1 MSQNSQKWVEMR
13 GMTMIKIEDAM
24 SKESIVGY
32 VPGTIR
38 EALKTLAKHNVS
50 GMPILKKDTKKVV
63 GVLTRS
69 DIFKNP
75 DEEQIALIMS
85 TNPYTVMKDEDLS
98 SAAKLLYHHRIHGLP
113 VIDKRK
119 NLVGIISPTDI
130 LKALDDTYNDL
141 VDHYF
146 TKNLVPVYE
155 ETPITIIMEIINVTS
170 ETALPILNKE
180 CELCGIVSEGDL
192 FKLSHIKESVSQ
204 TNLGMGGDED
214 DWTWEGIRDTIRLY
228 YSTTKVDLP
237 PISVKEIM
245 ITNIIKAYKNDPISE
260 IARKMMKNKISHVP
274 VVSPENK
281 LLGMV
286 TDIDLMACMFKSP
299 K

>member
-1 MSQNSQKWVEMR
+1 M
-13 GMTMIKIEDAM
+13 KIEDAM
-24 SKESIVGY
+24 SKELIAGY

-38 EALKTLAKHNVS
+38 EALKILAKHNVS

-69 DIFKNP
+69 DIFKSP

-85 TNPYTVMKDEDLS
+85 KNPYSVMKDEELS
-98 SAAKLLYHHRIHGLP
+98 VAAKLFYEHRIHGLP

-119 NLVGIISPTDI
+119 NLVGIISPTDV
-130 LKALDDTYNDL
+130 LKALDDKYNDI
-141 VDHYF
+141 VDNYF
-146 TKNLVPVYE
+146 TKNLVPVYQ
-155 ETPITIIMEIINVTS
+155 ETPITIIMEIISVTS

-180 CELCGIVSEGDL
+180 CELAGIVSEGDL

-237 PISVKEIM
+237 PVAVKEIM
-245 ITNIIKAYKNDPISE
+245 ITNVIKAYKNDPISE
-260 IARKMMKNKISHVP
+260 IARKMIKNKISHVP
-274 VVSPENK
+274 VVNPENK

-286 TDIDLMACMFKSP
+286 TDIDLMACMFKSS